1 MNTAI
6 LSLTLATFA
15 SIAVVGNA
23 AGRQQGP
30 GPDVLPPS
38 QLLQALDLN
47 KDGVLSK
54 AELAK
59 AASSLGALD
68 LNGDGVISAEE
79 FMPAP
84 PPAFDGEDAPPPPP
98 PEPLLAALDSDG
110 DGVIDGAELAA
121 ASDSLLSLD
130 RNGDGVLSLEE
141 LRPAHPPRGP
151 RAG

>member
-15 SIAVVGNA
+15 SIAVVGSA

-30 GPDVLPPS
+30 GPGGLPPS

-54 AELAK
+54 EELAK
-59 AASSLGALD
+59 ATSSLSALD

-79 FMPAP
+79 FMPVP
-84 PPAFDGEDAPPPPP
+84 PPAFAGEDAPPPPP
-98 PEPLLAALDSDG
+98 PEPLLVALDADG
-110 DGVIDGAELAA
+110 DGSIDGAELAA
-121 ASDSLLSLD
+121 APDSLLSLD
-130 RNGDGVLSLEE
+130 RDGDGVLSLEE